1 MRRPGLAQAGAG
13 ARNTAAGAREERS
26 MTGMRIGRR
35 TLLGG
40 GTAALALPAVARGQ
54 GAASS
59 WPNRPLRIVVP
70 FPPGGSNDV
79 VARPLA
85 ERLQARLGQ
94 PFVIEN
100 RAGAGGAIGAA
111 QVAQAPA
118 DGYTLMVSSSS
129 FSTTP
134 IVQKTPWDPL
144 ESFDAIAI
152 LARAPFFIM
161 VNPAL
166 PVRNVPELVRLAKEK
181 PGSIDYGTSGAGG
194 INHFITEYF
203 CQAAG
208 IRMNHIPYRGTA
220 PAVTD
225 LIAGNIQLMITTV
238 ASANAAI
245 REGRVRVIAATAE
258 GGGLPDNVPEPP
270 TVKRQGVDYEVAIW
284 WGLLAPK
291 GLPVDLRRAIH
302 GAVKAALADPGLQRI
317 YDAEGAKPA
326 PQGGLDEFAET
337 LRADLARW
345 REVARIAN
353 IRAE

>member
-1 MRRPGLAQAGAG
+1 MIARRILFAATLAAPAI
-13 ARNTAAGAREERS
+13 ARA
-26 MTGMRIGRR
+26 
-35 TLLGG
+35 
-40 GTAALALPAVARGQ
+40 Q
-54 GAASS
+54 GA
-59 WPNRPLRIVVP
+59 WPNRPVRVVVP

-100 RAGAGGAIGAA
+100 RGGAGGAIGAA

-118 DGYTLMVSSSS
+118 DGYTLMVTSSS
-129 FSTTP
+129 FATSAV
-134 IVQKTPWDPL
+134 IQKTPWDA
-144 ESFDAIAI
+144 EGSFDAIAV

-161 VNPAL
+161 MNPNHPARD
-166 PVRNVPELVRLAKEK
+166 VASLVRLAKEK
-181 PGSIDYGTSGAGG
+181 PGSIDYGSSGAGG

-208 IRMNHIPYRGTA
+208 IRMSHVPYRGTA

-225 LIAGNIQLMITTV
+225 LIAGNIQLLITTV

-245 REGRVRVIAATAE
+245 REQRVRVIAATAPMGGE
-258 GGGLPDNVPEPP
+258 RGGGLPAEVPPVR
-270 TVKRQGVDYEVAIW
+270 TVREQGVDYEVAIW

-291 GLPVDLRRAIH
+291 GVPPELRRAIH
-302 GAVKAALADPGLQRI
+302 AAVNEALGDPALKRV
-317 YDAEGAKPA
+317 YDVEGATPSPVGPEDFA
-326 PQGGLDEFAET
+326 GL

-345 REVARIAN
+345 RQVAQAAN

>member
-1 MRRPGLAQAGAG
+1 MIA
-13 ARNTAAGAREERS
+13 
-26 MTGMRIGRR
+26 RR
-35 TLLGG
+35 TLF
-40 GTAALALPAVARGQ
+40 AATLAAPAIARAQ
-54 GAASS
+54 GA
-59 WPNRPLRIVVP
+59 WPNRPVRVVVP

-100 RAGAGGAIGAA
+100 RGGAGGAIGAA

-118 DGYTLMVSSSS
+118 DGTTLMVTSSS
-129 FSTTP
+129 FATSAV
-134 IVQKTPWDPL
+134 IQKTPWDA
-144 ESFDAIAI
+144 EGSFDAIAV
-152 LARAPFFIM
+152 LARAPFFILL
-161 VNPAL
+161 NPSHPARD
-166 PVRNVPELVRLAKEK
+166 VGSLVRLAKEK
-181 PGSIDYGTSGAGG
+181 PGSIDYGSLGAGG

-208 IRMNHIPYRGTA
+208 IRMSHVPYRGTA

-225 LIAGNIQLMITTV
+225 LVAGNIQLLITTV

-245 REGRVRVIAATAE
+245 REQRVRVIAATAPME
-258 GGGLPDNVPEPP
+258 GDRGGGLPPEVPPVR
-270 TVKRQGVDYEVAIW
+270 TVKEQGVDYEVAIW

-291 GLPVDLRRAIH
+291 GVPPEIRRAIH
-302 GAVKAALADPGLQRI
+302 AAANEALGDPTLRRV
-317 YDAEGAKPA
+317 YDGEGDTPS
-326 PQGGLDEFAET
+326 PVGPEEFASL

-345 REVARIAN
+345 RQVAQAAN